1 MLISLERLGDCPLHI
16 SRLANLMF
24 LLSSP
29 SKLNSAPSR
38 RRRRS
43 PSRLMASSA
52 TVPFA
57 EVVEAA
63 VVTVLVDLVGEDV
76 GAGAGAVAMLRALTA
91 MLLPPSMLMTSLLS
105 PLSPNSTN
113 RARLHNKNA
122 IGISAL

>member
-1 MLISLERLGDCPLHI
+1 
-16 SRLANLMF
+16 
-24 LLSSP
+24 
-29 SKLNSAPSR
+29 
-38 RRRRS
+38 
-43 PSRLMASSA
+43 MASSA

-63 VVTVLVDLVGEDV
+63 VVTVLVDLVEEDV